1 VCMQMIREPARS
13 DNARRVATPVE
24 SARRSCSRVSLER
37 SSYLGVS
44 VPLWRYSS
52 VTSVSFVVKE
62 VANGQLVLSHADVMI
77 AFVWRLEC

>member
-1 VCMQMIREPARS
+1 
-13 DNARRVATPVE
+13 
-24 SARRSCSRVSLER
+24 
-37 SSYLGVS
+37 

-52 VTSVSFVVKE
+52 VTSMSFVVKE